1 MAESS
6 VEVVRDVSRIKL
18 PGWGRVV
25 EVSDVVR
32 FAVLDEE
39 NRPIEPVQF
48 YLRDFKASGNRD
60 ASVRSYAYDLLR
72 WWRFLRVV
80 DTAWDRAT
88 PAEGRDFVLWLLQA
102 RKPVAERRKESA
114 IWAGTVNPVTRKQYP
129 GDNYMPRTVRHSNA
143 VIRSF
148 YIFWAE
154 QGMGPVANPIPVQRT
169 RSGERPNAHHNPL
182 ERFRPEGKLRYNP
195 RIPKRKPRA
204 MSDDHWE
211 ALFGSLSSDRDRAI
225 LALAIST
232 AARAGELVRL
242 RGGDVDWGDQLI
254 RVRRKGTD
262 AEQWLAA
269 SPEAF
274 VWLRLYLS
282 QTGPMGASDPLWW
295 TLRRRDQGGGKSGR
309 IPLSYDALR
318 AMLRRLNSL
327 LGANWSMHDL
337 RHTCALRMIRDTNL
351 SMRDV
356 QTVLGHADL
365 STTQTYLEE
374 EDTEVIR
381 RVRRHFQ
388 DREQALVEGP
398 PAVTAGSG
406 YDTGDLAVLFGTE
419 LR

>member
-1 MAESS
+1 M
-6 VEVVRDVSRIKL
+6 SRINL
-18 PGWGRVV
+18 PRWGHVV

-32 FAVLDEE
+32 YSVLDSEGD
-39 NRPIEPVQF
+39 PIEPVQF

-72 WWRFLRVV
+72 WWRFLRAVGV
-80 DTAWDRAT
+80 DWDRAT

-102 RKPVAERRKESA
+102 RKPIAERRKQSA
-114 IWAGTVNPVTRKQYP
+114 IRAGTVNPVTRKQYP
-129 GDNYMPRTVRHSNA
+129 GDSYMPRTIRHSNA
-143 VIRSF
+143 VVRSF
-148 YIFWAE
+148 YTFWAE

-169 RSGERPNAHHNPL
+169 RSGDRPNAHHNPL

-195 RIPKRKPRA
+195 RVPKRKPRA
-204 MSDDHWE
+204 MSDDHWD
-211 ALFGSLSSDRDRAI
+211 ALFGSLSSDRDRAV

-242 RGGDVDWGDQLI
+242 RGGDIDWGDQLI

-274 VWLRLYLS
+274 VWLRLYLT
-282 QTGPMGASDPLWW
+282 QTDPVRASDPLWW
-295 TLRRRDQGGGKSGR
+295 TLRRRDQGDGESAR
-309 IPLSYDALR
+309 IPLNYDALR
-318 AMLRRLNSL
+318 AVLRRVNDL
-327 LGANWSMHDL
+327 LGSNWSMHDL
-337 RHTCALRMIRDTNL
+337 RHTCALRMIRDKNL

-356 QTVLGHADL
+356 QTALGHAAL

-381 RVRRHFQ
+381 RVRRHLQ
-388 DREQALVEGP
+388 DREKELGNAPLPAPAGP
-398 PAVTAGSG
+398 G
-406 YDTGDLAVLFGTE
+406 YDATDLAVLFGTD
-419 LR
+419 R